1 MTDKKKVIKGLE
13 ICTNISPDGC
23 LRCPYKDEKD
33 ETYSGFC
40 EQVLKHDALSML
52 KEQETAKAALKV
64 LSDRQC
70 EVSPHYYERKGFC
83 PKCHQE
89 VKLILNRNYCGFC
102 GQALKWKEGEI

>member
-1 MTDKKKVIKGLE
+1 MTDSEKIIRAVDSCFNYWLEQHRCLNSLELEKVQKF
-13 ICTNISPDGC
+13 
-23 LRCPYKDEKD
+23 KA
-33 ETYSGFC
+33 
-40 EQVLKHDALSML
+40 DALAIL

-70 EVSPHYYERKGFC
+70 EVSPHHYERKGFC

-102 GQALKWKEGEI
+102 GQKVKWDE